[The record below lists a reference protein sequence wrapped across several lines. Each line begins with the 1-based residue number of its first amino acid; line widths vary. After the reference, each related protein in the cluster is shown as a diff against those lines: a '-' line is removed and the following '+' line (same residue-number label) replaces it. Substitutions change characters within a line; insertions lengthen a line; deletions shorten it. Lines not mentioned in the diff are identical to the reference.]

1 MPESIVEIKK
11 ELDDRIGEPVL
22 IKAQAGRKR
31 VATHHGVLSKTYPA
45 IFVVHLND
53 GKGAPDRISYCYT
66 DLLTII
72 FRWPSVKRVKSKG
85 GGNNCQPATALL
97 HYYL

>member
-11 ELDDRIGEPVL
+11 ELDDRIGQPVL
-22 IKAQAGRKR
+22 VKAQAGRKR

-53 GKGAPDRISYCYT
+53 GQGSLDRISYSYT
-66 DLLTII
+66 DLLTHNISLA
-72 FRWPSVKRVKSKG
+72 FE
-85 GGNNCQPATALL
+85 PAD
-97 HYYL
+97 

>member
-1 MPESIVEIKK
+1 MLSTGTVVTQWGEVLVPESIVEIKK

-53 GKGAPDRISYCYT
+53 GNGAPDRI
-66 DLLTII
+66 LTVTLTYWLII
-72 FRWPSVKRVKSKG
+72 FR
-85 GGNNCQPATALL
+85 
-97 HYYL
+97 